1 MFDPDEATTAL
12 LADLAALGTPA
23 RAEAEKAY
31 LKSDLNFLG
40 VTVPVLRKTVTAATR
55 ARPAPTRA
63 ELLAWVEALWARR
76 LHESRFAA
84 IELLRIHL
92 RVLTRAD
99 LPPIERLIRE
109 AAGWVYVDMLADKV
123 AGPLMGR
130 TPADFGTAD
139 AWALD
144 ADFWVRRSALL
155 ALLPGIRAGA
165 PDLVRFDRYA
175 DSMLDE
181 KEFFVRK
188 AIGWVL
194 REISRRD
201 PAYVIA
207 WTEAH
212 RSRMSGVTFREAV
225 RRLPE
230 ADAARLRAG

>member
-12 LADLAALGTPA
+12 LTDLAGLGTPA

-31 LKSDLNFLG
+31 LKSGLDFLG

-63 ELLAWVEALWARR
+63 ELLAWVDALWTRR

-99 LPPIERLIRE
+99 LPLIERLIRE
-109 AAGWVYVDMLADKV
+109 AAGWVYVDTLAEKV

-139 AWALD
+139 AWATD
-144 ADFWVRRSALL
+144 TDFWVRRAALL
-155 ALLPGIRAGA
+155 ALLPGVRAGA

-201 PAYVIA
+201 PGYVIA

-212 RSRMSGVTFREAV
+212 RPRMSGVTFREAV